1 MSSKNQDLIAAV
13 VTGAISGLANV
24 IKISREALASDLE
37 EIAKKVR
44 NGDLI
49 PESLVER
56 VEKDSNRIEDIRNR
70 LK

>member
-37 EIAKKVR
+37 EIAEKVR